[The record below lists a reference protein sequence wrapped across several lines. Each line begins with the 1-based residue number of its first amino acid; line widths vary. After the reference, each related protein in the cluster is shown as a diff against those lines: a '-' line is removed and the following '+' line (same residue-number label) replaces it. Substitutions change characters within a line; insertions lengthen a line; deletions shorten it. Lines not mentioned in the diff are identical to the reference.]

1 MATRHFAALA
11 LAAAF
16 IPTPAGAQDIANYE
30 GPGMKFYYRIPLDA
44 GRGKES
50 MPAFGLQMR
59 GERPHEVVNF
69 DNHLVNNFLAGGLAA
84 KWIVVGVVAAG
95 ATVAVASKDKS
106 TSQQYD
112 QQKQAQAASGH
123 HAGDGCTN
131 ACGGPAHWMWRAY

>member
-1 MATRHFAALA
+1 MATRHLAALA

-16 IPTPAGAQDIANYE
+16 IPTPAGASDLANYE

-69 DNHLVNNFLAGGLAA
+69 DNHLVNNFLAGGIAA
-84 KWIVVGVVAAG
+84 KWIEVGVVAAG
-95 ATVAVASKDKS
+95 ATVAVAAKDKS
-106 TSQQYD
+106 TSQQYE
-112 QQKQAQAASGH
+112 QQKQAQAAQGH
-123 HAGDGCTN
+123 APGDGCTN
-131 ACGGPAHWMWRAY
+131 SCGGPAHWSRLY